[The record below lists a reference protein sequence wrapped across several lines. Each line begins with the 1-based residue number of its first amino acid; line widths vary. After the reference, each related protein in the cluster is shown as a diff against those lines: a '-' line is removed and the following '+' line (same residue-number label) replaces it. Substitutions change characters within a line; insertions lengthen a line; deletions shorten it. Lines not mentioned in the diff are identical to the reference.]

1 MDKFLTAFMPLF
13 FAIDALGILPAF
25 LSVTG
30 DISVMQLRK
39 VVNQAAVTA
48 FGVSVFFIFFGKAIF
63 KLLGITVYD
72 FKIAGGMLLLIIS
85 IYDILFDT
93 NERRRSSATDTVGIV
108 PIGTPLI
115 IGPGALTT
123 LLLLVDTTGYTWTMV
138 SLVINISLVWLF
150 FFFSDHIIKVITKPG
165 SIAIGKVFALFLA
178 AIAVMLIRSGV
189 LAIVNSH

>member
-1 MDKFLTAFMPLF
+1 MEIFLKAFMPLF
-13 FAIDALGILPAF
+13 FAIDAVGILPAF

-30 DISVMQLRK
+30 DISVLQRKK

-48 FGVSVFFIFFGKAIF
+48 FGISVFFIFFGQTVF

-72 FKIAGGMLLLIIS
+72 FKVAGGVLLLVLS
-85 IYDILFDT
+85 IYDLLFDQ
-93 NERRRSSATDTVGIV
+93 NNRRKAGSDDTIGIV

-123 LLLLVDTTGYTWTMV
+123 LLLIVDTTGYTWTML
-138 SLVINISLVWLF
+138 SLTINVAIVWVV
-150 FFFSDHIIKVITKPG
+150 FFFSDKVIKIITKPG
-165 SIAIGKVFALFLA
+165 AIAIGKVFALFLA

-189 LAIVNSH
+189 EQIIKN